1 MKKISVAND
10 IKINFLIP
18 ARKGSKGFK
27 FKNRKLFNK
36 TADKFPDDFELLDN
50 VYVSTDDEE
59 IKKMAKLKNFNIVN
73 RNVSLASDTASI
85 KDVVIE
91 FIEKESVSKD
101 EIIVLLFLTYPERTW
116 EDVVDILNCFLSSN
130 KKSLQ
135 CLEPVETHPYLT
147 VLKQKDHY
155 VSLIE
160 HNLYRRQDYPEVFK
174 TSMFFS
180 CFYASEVEKL
190 NDLMYNKNTYF
201 YHLKEVTK
209 DIDYEKQLK

>member
-1 MKKISVAND
+1 MKNNNT
-10 IKINFLIP
+10 KINFLIP

-27 FKNRKLFNK
+27 FKNRILFEK
-36 TADKFPDDFELLDN
+36 TASIFPKNTEIIEN
-50 VYVSTDDEE
+50 IYVSSDDEE
-59 IKKMAKLKNFNIVN
+59 IKKMTMLKNFKFVD
-73 RNVSLASDTASI
+73 RNPLLASDTASI

-91 FIEKESVSKD
+91 FIEKEKINKN
-101 EIIVLLFLTYPERTW
+101 EIIVLLFLTYPDRTW
-116 EDVVDILNCFLSSN
+116 QDVEDILKCFISSN

-147 VLKQKDHY
+147 VLKQNNEY
-155 VSLIE
+155 IPLIE

-180 CFYASEVEKL
+180 CFYASEIENL

-201 YHLKEVTK
+201 YHLKEITK
-209 DIDYEKQLK
+209 DIDYEEQFR

>member
-1 MKKISVAND
+1 MKKNSKV
-10 IKINFLIP
+10 KINFLIP

-27 FKNRKLFNK
+27 FKNRILFEK
-36 TADKFPDDFELLDN
+36 TAEIFSKKSEFIEN

-59 IKKMAKLKNFNIVN
+59 IKKMSTLKNFKVVD
-73 RNVSLASDTASI
+73 RDPLLASDTASI
-85 KDVVIE
+85 KDVASE
-91 FIEKESVSKD
+91 FIKKEKISKS
-101 EIIVLLFLTYPERTW
+101 EIIVLLFLTYPDRTW
-116 EDVVDILNCFLSSN
+116 KDIENILKCFFDSN

-147 VLKQKDHY
+147 VLKKENSY
-155 VSLIE
+155 VPLIK
-160 HNLYRRQDYPEVFK
+160 HDLYRRQDYPEVFK

-201 YHLKEVTK
+201 YHLKEITR
-209 DIDYEKQLK
+209 DIDYEKQFK